1 MKTISKDRLDLF
13 NEDVEASA
21 RQYFG
26 DEVKTSTSQ
35 NQFADNLFVIITES
49 K

>member
-13 NEDVEASA
+13 NEDVEALA

-26 DEVKTSTSQ
+26 DEVKSLIENDRIT
-35 NQFADNLFVIITES
+35 DNLFVTIINP